1 MVWKDVYSSSEW
13 RFGVDDLVDPA
24 DVMLMPAGGL
34 GKATSCSSESDAATT
49 ASASASA
56 SREGSESGAEAGSNI
71 QRIHDFALVTKR
83 LETFKQ
89 VGVSYWLFIRHAN
102 Y

>member
-1 MVWKDVYSSSEW
+1 LVWKDVYSSSEW
-13 RFGVDDLVDPA
+13 RFGVDDLCDPA
-24 DVMLMPAGGL
+24 DVMMAVGGL
-34 GKATSCSSESDAATT
+34 GKAASCSSESDAATT

-56 SREGSESGAEAGSNI
+56 SREGSESGAEAGSNM

-89 VGVSYWLFIRHAN
+89 VSMSISILIN
-102 Y
+102 